1 MSHSTPLD
9 KIESEDGSAAATDE
23 MRVQRILQE
32 INGGGDESPGHQ
44 QGQSQYQDQGQAQH
58 QGQAQGQGQS
68 QQGQSQQGQQHQV
81 PYHMYQPPHMPPQ
94 PPLMGP
100 GMVPYDMMQQQQQ
113 QQEEQ
118 EYMHNLAA
126 QQKEESAKKKNV
138 WGRLTDAFKLP
149 FVVACVFFIL
159 SLPVVD
165 VQLSKYAHW
174 AFSSG
179 GQLSMTGIALKA
191 VVAGTVMGIYD
202 TIDSLV
208 SRLF

>member
-1 MSHSTPLD
+1 
-9 KIESEDGSAAATDE
+9 
-23 MRVQRILQE
+23 
-32 INGGGDESPGHQ
+32 
-44 QGQSQYQDQGQAQH
+44 
-58 QGQAQGQGQS
+58 
-68 QQGQSQQGQQHQV
+68 
-81 PYHMYQPPHMPPQ
+81 
-94 PPLMGP
+94 
-100 GMVPYDMMQQQQQ
+100 MVPYDMMQQQQQ

-118 EYMHNLAA
+118 EYLQQQQAA
-126 QQKEESAKKKNV
+126 QQKEEGAKKKNI

-159 SLPVVD
+159 SLPLVD